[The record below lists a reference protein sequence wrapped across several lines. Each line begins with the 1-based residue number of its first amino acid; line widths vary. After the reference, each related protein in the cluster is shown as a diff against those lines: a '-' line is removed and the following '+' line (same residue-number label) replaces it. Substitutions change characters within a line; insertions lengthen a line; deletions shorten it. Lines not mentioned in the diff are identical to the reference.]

1 MGEQTKE
8 EMISQMRFA
17 INTQMR
23 YKLYRDTIFPYM
35 QSMGMN
41 HIFQGFKDDD
51 NKIFIGVYHLY
62 WTREEDKGITVLNPS
77 KPVAKGTWMHEWLT
91 TEEAEAKQKEI
102 QDNSLVD
109 YEKMTQAIQGAM
121 LEIQQRIKGI
131 LEVENDEEDINPVL
145 N

>member
-1 MGEQTKE
+1 MNEQSKE
-8 EMISQMRFA
+8 EMLKQMRYA

-51 NKIFIGVYHLY
+51 NEIFIGVYHLY
-62 WTREEDKGITVLNPS
+62 WIPEEDKGIKVLNPS

-91 TEEAEAKQKEI
+91 EEEAQAKQKEI
-102 QDNSLVD
+102 QDKSCVN
-109 YEKMTQAIQGAM
+109 YEKMTEALQSAM
-121 LEIQQRIKGI
+121 VDIHKRMKGT
-131 LEVENDEEDINPVL
+131 LEV
-145 N
+145 

>member
-1 MGEQTKE
+1 MNEQSKE
-8 EMISQMRFA
+8 DMVKQMRFA

-51 NKIFIGVYHLY
+51 NDIFIGVYHLY
-62 WTREEDKGITVLNPS
+62 WTPEEDKGIKVLNPS
-77 KPVAKGTWMHEWLT
+77 KPVAKGEWKHEWLT
-91 TEEAEAKQKEI
+91 QEEAEAKQKEI
-102 QDNSLVD
+102 QDKSCVN
-109 YEKMTQAIQGAM
+109 YEKMTEAIQSAM
-121 LEIQQRIKGI
+121 LDIHKRMKGT
-131 LEVENDEEDINPVL
+131 LEVEEEEISPVL